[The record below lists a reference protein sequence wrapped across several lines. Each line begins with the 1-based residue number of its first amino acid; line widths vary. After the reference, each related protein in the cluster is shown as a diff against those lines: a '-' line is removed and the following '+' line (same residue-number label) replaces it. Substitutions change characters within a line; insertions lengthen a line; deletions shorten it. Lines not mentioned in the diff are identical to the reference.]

1 MKWMLIITVCLASNG
16 QNQCVIFVPVQEY
29 YSYQE
34 CSMNS
39 MLIKPDIEEMG
50 GEFRMTCLPY
60 IDYEPK
66 EGSKI

>member
-1 MKWMLIITVCLASNG
+1 
-16 QNQCVIFVPVQEY
+16 
-29 YSYQE
+29 
-34 CSMNS
+34 MNS